1 MPKLMSSQAVAL
13 LLAKAHLRH
22 LLPRAMHKELAP
34 AFDAAERALAAS
46 GWKDWHRRTA
56 VVPMSM
62 ALIPP
67 KVDASVMTAVETAMA
82 HGHRL
87 EGRDRSEQRRLGKEC
102 VSRCRSRWLRSH
114 EKKK

>member
-1 MPKLMSSQAVAL
+1 MPKLTSSQAVAL

-67 KVDASVMTAVETAMA
+67 KVDARVMTAVETAMA

-87 EGRDRSEQRRLGKEC
+87 EGRYRSKGNKETKQIGRA
-102 VSRCRSRWLRSH
+102 SCRERVCQYV
-114 EKKK
+114 